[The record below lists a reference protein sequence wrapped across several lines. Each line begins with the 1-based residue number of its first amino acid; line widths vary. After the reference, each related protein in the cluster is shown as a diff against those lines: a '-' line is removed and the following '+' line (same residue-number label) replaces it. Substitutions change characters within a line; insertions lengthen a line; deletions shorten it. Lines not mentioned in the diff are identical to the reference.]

1 MLCIAEFYLVI
12 GVIGAGDSE
21 MECNMRSL
29 NTKLALSALGILTM
43 FASPALAQEPHH
55 HRHASLQVRDVGRV
69 GPSGRAVYNMV
80 ITPDPSQRGN
90 IYNMVVNPRPNGPAP
105 DDDPKLTG
113 GGSVGYNEMARDIE
127 GD

>member
-1 MLCIAEFYLVI
+1 
-12 GVIGAGDSE
+12 
-21 MECNMRSL
+21 MRSL

-80 ITPDPSQRGN
+80 ITPDPIQRGN
-90 IYNMVVNPRPNGPAP
+90 IYNMVINPIRQSAPTP
-105 DDDPKLTG
+105 DDDPTKTG

>member
-1 MLCIAEFYLVI
+1 
-12 GVIGAGDSE
+12 

-43 FASPALAQEPHH
+43 FASPALAQEPH

-90 IYNMVVNPRPNGPAP
+90 IYNMVVNPRPNGPALLGEALK
-105 DDDPKLTG
+105 DGFQFDQEANERAVEKLRRLFLFLQIRRRVTH
-113 GGSVGYNEMARDIE
+113 SP
-127 GD
+127 